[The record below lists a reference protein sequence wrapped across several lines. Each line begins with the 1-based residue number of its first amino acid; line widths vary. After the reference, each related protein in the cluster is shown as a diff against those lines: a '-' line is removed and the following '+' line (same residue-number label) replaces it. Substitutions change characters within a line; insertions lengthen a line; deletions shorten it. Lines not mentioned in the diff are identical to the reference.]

1 MIYFQICYIAL
12 GIFLIICSAVNYFIQ
27 PKSSFFILKRVIEY
41 LDENERI
48 KYQKAI
54 AIPEAMIG
62 IVFIILGIFFIG
74 NDIYS
79 IIYLGSWIV
88 YLICN
93 MIINKIH
100 LGYFSPWS
108 VPKKIF

>member
-1 MIYFQICYIAL
+1 MIYFRILLIAT
-12 GIFLIICSAVNYFIQ
+12 GVFLIICSVLRYFFQ
-27 PKSSFFILKRVIEY
+27 PKSSFFVYKRIIEY
-41 LDENERI
+41 LNESELI

-54 AIPEAMIG
+54 AIPEAVFG
-62 IVFIILGIFFIG
+62 IVFVISGIFFIG

-79 IIYLGSWIV
+79 IIHLGSWIV
-88 YLICN
+88 YLICT